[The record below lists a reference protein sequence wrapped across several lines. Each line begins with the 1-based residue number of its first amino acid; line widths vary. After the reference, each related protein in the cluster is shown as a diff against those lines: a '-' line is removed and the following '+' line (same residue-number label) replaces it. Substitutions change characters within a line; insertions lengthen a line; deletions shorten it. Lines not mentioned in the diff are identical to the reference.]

1 MNTELLYTILV
12 TVGTIVF
19 GFLSAYLKTKSTLK
33 EKVNEGITTAE
44 EIYRDSTKAGGEKF
58 EWVINFLYEYIPS
71 ILKPIFTRDMI
82 SNIIQSAFDE
92 IQKYATQQLDKLVNK
107 VTNVKEETLDD
118 SEGTIGEST
127 SENEIKED

>member
-12 TVGTIVF
+12 TIGTVGF

-33 EKVNEGITTAE
+33 DKVNEGIATAE
-44 EIYRDSTKAGGEKF
+44 EIYKDSTKAGGEKF
-58 EWVINFLYEYIPS
+58 EWVIDFLYQYIPS
-71 ILKPIFTRDMI
+71 VLKPIFTRDMI

-107 VTNVKEETLDD
+107 VTGEK
-118 SEGTIGEST
+118 SEST
-127 SENEIKED
+127 SDGEITEN

>member
-12 TVGTIVF
+12 TIGTVGF

-33 EKVNEGITTAE
+33 EKVNEGIATAE
-44 EIYRDSTKAGGEKF
+44 EIYKDSTKAGGEKF
-58 EWVINFLYEYIPS
+58 EWVIDFLYQYIPS
-71 ILKPIFTRDMI
+71 VLKPIFTRDMI

-107 VTNVKEETLDD
+107 VTGEK
-118 SEGTIGEST
+118 SEST
-127 SENEIKED
+127 SDGEITEN

>member
-12 TVGTIVF
+12 TIGTVGF

-33 EKVNEGITTAE
+33 DKVNEGIATAE
-44 EIYRDSTKAGGEKF
+44 EIYKDSTKAGGEKF
-58 EWVINFLYEYIPS
+58 EWVIDFLYQYIPS
-71 ILKPIFTRDMI
+71 VLKPIFTRDMI

-107 VTNVKEETLDD
+107 VTGEK
-118 SEGTIGEST
+118 SESISDC
-127 SENEIKED
+127 EIKENN